1 MNSEDFANR
10 MEEQRTFFQRGRTM
24 DLGFRKEALRRLE
37 KGVKE
42 HEKDILEALRLD
54 LGRASVEGYTAD
66 IAPIYADISFILGRL
81 GRMIKGFK
89 VPTPLAFAGGSSR
102 IMPEPLGLVLI
113 MGPWNYP
120 FHLLLRPL
128 VGALAAGN
136 CAVLK
141 PSEMAPHSSALI
153 HNMIGEIFPSYHVTV
168 LEGGVEEATTL
179 LEQRFDSIFYTG
191 NPTVGRIVMEA
202 AARHL
207 TPVIL
212 ELGGKSPC
220 IVDKD
225 ANPRLAAR
233 RIAWGKFLNAGQTC
247 VAPDYL
253 LVHREIKEALLQ
265 EVQSAILE
273 FYGEG
278 PQESPDYG
286 RIVNDRHFSRLAGYL
301 EAGRL
306 ICGGQTDKED
316 KYIAPTLL
324 EGITEND
331 PIMHEEI
338 FGPILPVLEFD
349 NLDEVINM
357 VNRRPKPLALYLF
370 TRNRKN
376 QLRVIRETSS
386 GGVCINDTISHM
398 VSNNLPFGGVGESGM
413 GQYHGAASFYAFSHM
428 KSILRASS
436 WFDAP
441 KYPPYRIDLTW
452 IKRLMRFT

>member
-1 MNSEDFANR
+1 MNNDVFANLI
-10 MEEQRTFFQRGRTM
+10 EEQRAFFQRGRTR
-24 DLGFRKEALRRLE
+24 DLAFRKEALRRLE

-54 LGRASVEGYTAD
+54 LGRAPVEGYTAD
-66 IAPIYADISFILGRL
+66 IAPIYADISFMLSKL
-81 GRMIKGFK
+81 TRMVRGFT
-89 VPTPLAFAGGSSR
+89 VPTPLAFVGGTSR
-102 IMPEPLGLVLI
+102 ILPEPLGLVLI

-141 PSEMAPHSSALI
+141 PSELAPHSSALI
-153 HNMIGEIFPSYHVTV
+153 RDLIGEIFPYYHVTV
-168 LEGGVEEATTL
+168 VEGGTEAAGAV
-179 LEQRFDSIFYTG
+179 LEQPFDSIFYTG
-191 NPTVGRIVMEA
+191 SPAVGRIVMES

-225 ANPRLAAR
+225 IKPRLAAR

-253 LVHREIKEALLQ
+253 LVQREIKADLLQ
-265 EVQSAILE
+265 EMQSAILE
-273 FYGEG
+273 FYGEN
-278 PQESPDYG
+278 PQNSPDYG
-286 RIVNDRHFSRLAGYL
+286 RIINDRHFSRLAGYL
-301 EAGRL
+301 DAGH
-306 ICGGQTDKED
+306 IITGGQTDREN
-316 KYIAPTLL
+316 KYIAPTIV
-324 EGITEND
+324 EGITESD
-331 PIMHEEI
+331 PIMQEEI

-349 NLDEVINM
+349 NLDEAISTINS
-357 VNRRPKPLALYLF
+357 RPKPLALYLF
-370 TRNRKN
+370 TSKRKN
-376 QLRVIRETSS
+376 QQRVLRETSS

-398 VSNNLPFGGVGESGM
+398 ISRDLPFGGVGESGM

-428 KSILRASS
+428 KSILKTSC
-436 WFDAP
+436 WFDMP
-441 KYPPYRIDLTW
+441 KFPPYRIDLTW
-452 IKRLMRFT
+452 LKRFMRFT